1 MSLEE
6 VQLLKDGSGVAVPP
20 RGEFAEWPN
29 MEKENETADEK
40 DKGTA
45 NGGSTTVSGDGKVI
59 RQMVV
64 PTPRT
69 LTSVEIAWGKA
80 RGYKWAADAE
90 AAQKQTAHEP
100 DAQSPSDST
109 PASQAGYGDWSGDPY
124 YGSHYGYGDWS
135 GDPYYGSHYGY
146 GDWSGD
152 PYYGS
157 HADGYYS
164 YGDWSGDASQ
174 CGGGNGDYGYGDWSG
189 DASQSG
195 GGNGYYG
202 YGDGSWDASQ
212 SGGGNGYYGYGDG
225 SWDVSQ
231 SGAEHELQ
239 KDSTAEKTERTK
251 EEVKNAKKEE
261 ADPEAEKTEETKEEV
276 KNAKKEEE
284 EVNPEAEKTE
294 NEKIKDVENAK
305 KEEEEV
311 NPEAEKTEKIKDVE
325 NAKKEEEEEVNPE
338 AEKTEK
344 IKDVENDKEEEVN
357 PEAEKTERIKDVENA
372 KKEVEVARQE
382 NEDFLE
388 KRFYFGIGDFEGVI
402 LPEKLDDLA
411 LLLKDRNYVTSE
423 DVWYFYYNAIKD
435 EEYLEILVD
444 EAQKHPCLA
453 GFEASVRESHGLL
466 EWSFGCDGESTYV
479 EDLAEMTHYLQIQ
492 HEAEVAQKF
501 NKENQFNTEDF
512 DKVAKGL
519 DFGFGEFDGDGV
531 KKENE
536 KNHRKEKGTT
546 QKLKDIKTEK
556 VTAPLTRVRTKGQ
569 PKRKSLSEDE
579 EAWVVKWAP
588 VTKTGILDFAQ
599 NCLGHPVS
607 SAEKPPLFANTS
619 VENLDYMN
627 TSSISWQPIKPGET
641 TYLLNH
647 FFRQVNPKDMALE
660 QFIQYC
666 KDIDWNCV
674 NPFPDGTPKA
684 VRSTMVA
691 VNEMWEE
698 YRTENPDEVQW
709 WLTEW

>member
-6 VQLLKDGSGVAVPP
+6 VQLLKDGTGVAVPP

-29 MEKENETADEK
+29 MEKENDTAYEK

-90 AAQKQTAHEP
+90 AAQKQTWEP

-109 PASQAGYGDWSGDPY
+109 SASQA
-124 YGSHYGYGDWS
+124 GYGDWS

-174 CGGGNGDYGYGDWSG
+174 CGGGNGYYGYGDWSG

-195 GGNGYYG
+195 GGNGYYSYGDWSGDASQRGGGNSYYGYG

-212 SGGGNGYYGYGDG
+212 SG
-225 SWDVSQ
+225 
-231 SGAEHELQ
+231 AEHEQ
-239 KDSTAEKTERTK
+239 KDSTAEKTEKTK

-261 ADPEAEKTEETKEEV
+261 EVDPEAEKTEETKEEV

-294 NEKIKDVENAK
+294 KIKDVENAK

-311 NPEAEKTEKIKDVE
+311 NPEAEKTEKIKDVK
-325 NAKKEEEEEVNPE
+325 NAKKEEEVNPE

-344 IKDVENDKEEEVN
+344 IKDVENVKEEEVN
-357 PEAEKTERIKDVENA
+357 TEAEKTERIKDVENA

-382 NEDFLE
+382 NEDFLQ
-388 KRFYFGIGDFEGVI
+388 KRFYFGIGDFEGVM

-411 LLLKDRNYVTSE
+411 LLLKDRNYVTSD

-435 EEYLEILVD
+435 EEYLEVLVD
-444 EAQKHPCLA
+444 EARKHPCLA

-466 EWSFGCDGESTYV
+466 EWSFGCDGEATYV

-501 NKENQFNTEDF
+501 NKENKFNTEEF

-519 DFGFGEFDGDGV
+519 DFGFGELD
-531 KKENE
+531 

-546 QKLKDIKTEK
+546 QKPKDIKTEK

-588 VTKTGILDFAQ
+588 VTKTGIVDFAQ

-607 SAEKPPLFANTS
+607 SAQKPPVFANTS

-627 TSSISWQPIKPGET
+627 TSSITWQPIKPGET
-641 TYLLNH
+641 IYLLNH
-647 FFRQVNPKDMALE
+647 FFRQVNPKDMALG
-660 QFIQYC
+660 QFIEYC

-691 VNEMWEE
+691 VNDMWEE
-698 YRTENPDEVQW
+698 YRTDNPDEVQW
-709 WLTEW
+709 WLTNW